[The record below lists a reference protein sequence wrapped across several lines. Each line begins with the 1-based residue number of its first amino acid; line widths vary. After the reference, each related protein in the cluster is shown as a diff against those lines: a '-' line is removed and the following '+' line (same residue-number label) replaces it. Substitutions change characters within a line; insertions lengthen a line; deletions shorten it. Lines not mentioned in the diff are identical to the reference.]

1 MSEASMADF
10 HQRIMDEFRA
20 NDGVVPSLG
29 GSSPLLVLHHVGAH
43 SGAERSTPVR
53 YLPTADGRYVIFG
66 LNGGAPT
73 HPAWYHNLKANPR
86 AHVEVGR
93 SKLSVLATEITG
105 EQRDRLWDQQVAV
118 QPQFGESARH
128 AGRTIPVIVLTPVD

>member
-10 HQRIMDEFRA
+10 HQRIIDEFRV
-20 NDGVVPSLG
+20 NYGVVPSLG
-29 GSSPLLVLHHVGAH
+29 GSSPLLVLHHVGAR

-73 HPAWYHNLKANPR
+73 HPAWYHNLKANPQ
-86 AHVEVGR
+86 GR
-93 SKLSVLATEITG
+93 SQVGSSRVSVPATEITG
-105 EQRDRLWDQQVAV
+105 EERDRLWDQQVAV

-128 AGRTIPVIVLTPVD
+128 AGRIIPVIVLAPVE